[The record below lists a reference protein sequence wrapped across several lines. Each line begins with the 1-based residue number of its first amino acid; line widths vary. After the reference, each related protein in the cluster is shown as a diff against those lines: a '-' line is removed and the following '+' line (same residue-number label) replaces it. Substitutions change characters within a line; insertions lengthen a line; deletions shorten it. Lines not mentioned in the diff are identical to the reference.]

1 MGAPGAPERGGRPC
15 PVSSPI
21 SRTPR
26 LTLGIRGPPY
36 GFVTPAPGR
45 PPVPLPTPFVERLEQ
60 IVPPARLGAVVASF
74 EAPVSTGFRVNTLLV
89 SEAEV
94 VAALRDESVP
104 VEAVRGVP
112 GAYAVPSEG
121 RAALLASRPYA
132 EGHVYVQNVSSQLPP
147 HALAARPGDRVLDL
161 CAAPGSKTGQLSA
174 LVGDDGE
181 VTAVEKVRP
190 RFYKLKA
197 NVYAQGATNV
207 LPWMGNGAA
216 YWRREPEAFD
226 RVLVDAPCS
235 TEGRFRTHDPE
246 TTAYWSPRKVKEMR
260 SKQVKLLWAGIQSLK
275 PGGTLVY
282 STCTFSPEEN
292 EGVVAKALGTFGD
305 AVEVVDAGLPTDG
318 PVAAQTLP
326 GLAEW
331 RGRPFP
337 DGVQNTRRVLPNGLL
352 EGFFVARIAK
362 HASTVDLNGH
372 DRNGHG

>member
-1 MGAPGAPERGGRPC
+1 M
-15 PVSSPI
+15 
-21 SRTPR
+21 
-26 LTLGIRGPPY
+26 
-36 GFVTPAPGR
+36 
-45 PPVPLPTPFVERLEQ
+45 PLPAPFVERLEE
-60 IVPPARLGAVVASF
+60 IVPPGRFAAVLASF

-89 SEAEV
+89 PEEPTV
-94 VAALRDESVP
+94 EALRSESVP
-104 VEAVRGVP
+104 VEPVAGVP
-112 GAYAVPSEG
+112 GAYAVPPEA

-147 HALAARPGDRVLDL
+147 HALAARDGERVLDL

-174 LVGDDGE
+174 LVGSDGE
-181 VTAVEKVRP
+181 VTAGEKVRP

-260 SKQVKLLWAGIQSLK
+260 SKQVKLLWAGIQALK

-292 EGVVAKALGTFGD
+292 EGVIEKALGTFGD
-305 AVEVVDAGLPTDG
+305 AIEVVDAGLPTSG
-318 PVAAQTLP
+318 PVAAQSLP
-326 GLAEW
+326 GLTEW
-331 RGRPFP
+331 RGRVYPEA
-337 DGVQNTRRVLPNGLL
+337 VANTRRVLPNGIF
-352 EGFFVARIAK
+352 EGFFLARIAK
-362 HASTVDLNGH
+362 RASTVGVNGASGSTLN
-372 DRNGHG
+372 